1 MCAMLK
7 VLRVL
12 DVTHRRTHEP
22 CPFPVELLGRVET
35 TSSSVELS
43 VEKNAVIV
51 LHSEVSQYP
60 QEIA

>member
-1 MCAMLK
+1 MCAMSK

-12 DVTHRRTHEP
+12 GVTQRSKHEP
-22 CPFPVELLGRVET
+22 WPFPVELLGRVET

-51 LHSEVSQYP
+51 LHSGVSENP
-60 QEIA
+60 QGTA